1 MRTHSFRL
9 ILFAVIFAALPL
21 TQLSALADESI
32 TISVSPSPLLIGAQY
47 NGADL
52 KVTGT
57 IPAGSDVVIR
67 FTGEPEEL
75 HLREKGKAFNLLWMN
90 IGTVIFDNVPKVL
103 LIETSRPFEE
113 LGPEAKSLQL
123 DYLHKTVKIIK
134 QASSE
139 DIDLIHELLLLKKE
153 ESLYS
158 EKSGGIVLGP
168 DSGPTRTFTAI
179 LKLPSA
185 LAPGEYQVEAA
196 AFRNGRLVADGKVK
210 MEARLH
216 GFPLWLSNMAFNN
229 SLLYGILA
237 VVIAIFSGLV
247 IGLIFQSK
255 GAH

>member
-1 MRTHSFRL
+1 MRTYSFKL
-9 ILFAVIFAALPL
+9 ILLLILAALPL
-21 TQLSALADESI
+21 TQLSAMADENI

-52 KVTGT
+52 TVKGT

-90 IGTVIFDNVPKVL
+90 VGTVTFDNVPKVL

-113 LGPEAKSLQL
+113 LGPEAKTLQL
-123 DYLHKTVKIIK
+123 DSLHNTVEVTKP
-134 QASSE
+134 ASSE
-139 DIDLIHELLLLKKE
+139 DIDLVHELLLLKKE

-158 EKSGGIVLGP
+158 EKIGGIVLGP
-168 DSGPTRTFTAI
+168 DSGPTRTFTAT

-185 LAPGEYQVEAA
+185 LAPGEYQVEAT
-196 AFRNGRLVADGKVK
+196 AFRDGKLVADSRVD
-210 MEARLH
+210 MEARLD

>member
-1 MRTHSFRL
+1 MRTYSFRL
-9 ILFAVIFAALPL
+9 VLFLLFAALPL
-21 TQLSALADESI
+21 TQISALADENI

-52 KVTGT
+52 TVTGT

-90 IGTVIFDNVPKVL
+90 VGTVTFDNVPKVM
-103 LIETSRPFEE
+103 LIESSRPFEE
-113 LGPEAKSLQL
+113 LGPEAKNLQL
-123 DYLHKTVKIIK
+123 NNLHKTVEITKP
-134 QASSE
+134 ASSK
-139 DIDLIHELLLLKKE
+139 DIDPVHELLLLKKE
-153 ESLYS
+153 DSLYS
-158 EKSGGIVLGP
+158 EKIGEIVLGP
-168 DSGPTRTFTAI
+168 DSGSTRTFTAI

-196 AFRNGRLVADGKVK
+196 AFRNGKPIGNNKIKL
-210 MEARLH
+210 EAKLD
-216 GFPLWLSNMAFNN
+216 GFPLWLSQMAFNN

>member
-1 MRTHSFRL
+1 MLKHFHKIVFL
-9 ILFAVIFAALPL
+9 FIFIILPVVPF
-21 TQLSALADESI
+21 SALADDAVTLSA
-32 TISVSPSPLLIGAQY
+32 SPSPLLIGAQY

-52 KVTGT
+52 TVSGT

-90 IGTVIFDNVPKVL
+90 VGTVTFDNVPKVL

-113 LGPEAKSLQL
+113 LGPQSKTLQL
-123 DYLHKTVKIIK
+123 DYLRKTVKITK
-134 QASSE
+134 AASSKK
-139 DIDLIHELLLLKKE
+139 IDLIHELLLLKKE

-158 EKSGGIVLGP
+158 EKTGGIVLGA
-168 DSGPTRTFTAI
+168 DSGQTRTFTAT

-185 LAPGEYQVEAA
+185 LAPGEYQIEAA
-196 AFRNGRLVADGKVK
+196 AFLDGKHIGNGRIKL
-210 MEARLH
+210 EARLD
-216 GFPLWLSNMAFNN
+216 GFPQWLSKMAFEN